1 MENNPHEGSSLEDFL
16 IEEGNFA
23 ECRAAAIKRVLAW
36 QMTETMKAENLSKT
50 EIAARMQTSRSA
62 VARLLDPNNTSISL
76 QTMERAAQ
84 ALGKRLEIQLV

>member
-1 MENNPHEGSSLEDFL
+1 MTKYASWKGLVRGPHQS
-16 IEEGNFA
+16 A
-23 ECRAAAIKRVLAW
+23 VMA
-36 QMTETMKAENLSKT
+36 ETMKAKNLSKT
-50 EIAARMQTSRSA
+50 EIVARMQTSRSA

>member
-1 MENNPHEGSSLEDFL
+1 MENPRLGTSLEDFL

-23 ECRAAAIKRVLAW
+23 ECRATAIKRVLAW
-36 QMTETMKAENLSKT
+36 QMAEAMKSENISRTEM
-50 EIAARMQTSRSA
+50 AARMRTSRSA
-62 VARLLDPNNTSISL
+62 VARLLDPGNASISL